1 MDFHSIHAYGI
12 TWAQT
17 VFNNSQSSSVK
28 HRMKITVPGHQ
39 FPNSA
44 DQMEQDLNKEGISS
58 NVVFCPPGQSR
69 FSLAFVT
76 ALSGALTHS
85 RLSLYASYHA

>member
-1 MDFHSIHAYGI
+1 MDFHSIHRYGI

-44 DQMEQDLNKEGISS
+44 DQMKQDLNKEGISS

-69 FSLAFVT
+69 FYFAFVT
-76 ALSGALTHS
+76 AL
-85 RLSLYASYHA
+85 